1 MDCELELV
9 GTMHGFSISTNFSPV
24 NVVLLLFAGSVHPE
38 RGTTTARI
46 TINVANLCK
55 SNTLSTTIQ
64 LIGGFILT
72 QREYTHNDFKRT
84 SNGFYEGALNSI
96 W

>member
-1 MDCELELV
+1 MMSGSFVPASELGTESLKNLSTSSTINEIIDCELELD

-38 RGTTTARI
+38 RGATSARI

-55 SNTLSTTIQ
+55 SMTLSTMI
-64 LIGGFILT
+64 
-72 QREYTHNDFKRT
+72 
-84 SNGFYEGALNSI
+84 
-96 W
+96 